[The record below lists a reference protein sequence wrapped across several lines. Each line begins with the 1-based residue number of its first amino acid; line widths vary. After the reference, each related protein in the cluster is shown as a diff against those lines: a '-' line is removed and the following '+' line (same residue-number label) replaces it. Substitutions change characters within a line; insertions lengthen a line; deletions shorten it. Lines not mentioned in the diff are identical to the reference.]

1 MVHYHCFSDKHILC
15 KNYIYHYNS
24 PLGSITLA
32 SDGKSLTGLWLDGQK
47 YFPYKLISESIETE
61 LSILPQWQRDRAESL
76 IDKVVLTDSSASG
89 SGYDYRSRTLYVHPD
104 HSAGDMIHEYGHA
117 LEISLD
123 LRHNQK
129 YIQVRRS
136 GLDLSDLSKVVLDS
150 GTYTEYV
157 QYLTCDKFIS
167 TYQGR
172 LYESPDYGI
181 FKKDS
186 SEIDE
191 AMLKEYFS
199 EGFRAFYKEPALLKE
214 KDPKPY
220 EFIEGLSD
228 DQK

>member
-1 MVHYHCFSDKHILC
+1 M
-15 KNYIYHYNS
+15 
-24 PLGSITLA
+24 
-32 SDGKSLTGLWLDGQK
+32 
-47 YFPYKLISESIETE
+47 
-61 LSILPQWQRDRAESL
+61 SILPQWQRDRAESL

-129 YIQVRRS
+129 YIEVRRS

-214 KDPKPY
+214 KDPKLY